1 MSKKTT
7 RSSAGSGTIRKREDG
22 RWEAR
27 YTAGINPATGK
38 QIQKSIY
45 GKTQKEVREKLRK
58 VTSEIDEG
66 GYFEPSNMPLADWL
80 DIWMKDYLKD
90 VKPRTVDSYCQKT
103 PEARSGTNPAESPD
117 SCSGAGFHQR
127 IV

>member
-80 DIWMKDYLKD
+80 DIWMKDY
-90 VKPRTVDSYCQKT
+90 
-103 PEARSGTNPAESPD
+103 
-117 SCSGAGFHQR
+117 
-127 IV
+127 